1 MLFDEEKSITM
12 RTNLST
18 FSKSFGETFKLCPLK
33 AWFKARDKR
42 KEEKPSKEL
51 LIGKFTHELFAQKV
65 VEEHMNKKYK
75 VNIKGIDPTVIYESK
90 VMLSRLNLDTII
102 EKDDTVIAV
111 EEFHKVFMK
120 NGLELVGIFDLVLL
134 KQSSKG
140 PYIQVFDLK
149 TGYKLAKEVD
159 LQCMIYAYLAAMTYP
174 GLPVLFTT
182 FSSRNGDTWGKF
194 FSEKE
199 ALSLGDII
207 ENFSGEVKEIV
218 EDEYRPVSKPSP
230 NCLHCP
236 FFDECLAAQNSDE
249 TNILLTME
257 EYQKTKNRLKQL
269 ETILKNFR
277 ASSSEDKAIEAGQ
290 YLVDYSESLSTAIAT
305 KGTTKDDL
313 KVLIANSKGGLN
325 QILDSIDIKLTDKVI
340 ALAKEHGV
348 EFKPKS
354 TKRLVIKS
362 AVEDL
367 EEGEDDE

>member
-12 RTNLST
+12 RTSLNT
-18 FSKSFGETFKLCPLK
+18 FSKSFGETFKQCPLK
-33 AWFKARDKR
+33 AWFKARNKR
-42 KEEKPSKEL
+42 KEEQSSKEL
-51 LIGKFTHELFAQKV
+51 LIGKFTHELFAQKI
-65 VEEHMNKKYK
+65 VEEYLNKTYK
-75 VNIKGIDPTVIYESK
+75 INKKGIDPTVIYEST

-102 EKDDTVIAV
+102 EKNDTVIAV

-134 KQSSKG
+134 KNSPKG

-159 LQCMIYAYLAAMTYP
+159 LQCMIYAYLAAMIYP
-174 GLPVLFTT
+174 GLPILFTT
-182 FSSRNGDTWGKF
+182 FSTRNGDTWGKF

-230 NCLHCP
+230 NCLNCP
-236 FFDECLAAQNSDE
+236 FFDECLSAQNSDE

-269 ETILKNFR
+269 ESVLKSFR
-277 ASSSEDKAIEAGQ
+277 TSSKEDKAIEAGQ
-290 YLVDYSESLSTAIAT
+290 YVIDYSESISTSIAT
-305 KGTTKDDL
+305 KGTTKNDL

-340 ALAKEHGV
+340 SLAKEHGV
-348 EFKPKS
+348 EFKPK
-354 TKRLVIKS
+354 TTRRLTIKDCNES
-362 AVEDL
+362 
-367 EEGEDDE
+367 EEGEDNE